1 MPMKRFSNEQVTLIT
16 QRARA
21 LSDPTRVRII
31 EALARDA
38 QSVGTLAGVLDCE
51 PSTVSRHLQILF
63 NARMVERRREAS
75 TVIYSL
81 GRPELIGWCRY
92 LAVTDFPVATS

>member
-1 MPMKRFSNEQVTLIT
+1 MKRFSNEQVTLIT

-31 EALARDA
+31 EALAREA
-38 QSVGTLAGVLDCE
+38 QSVGTLAGVLACE
-51 PSTVSRHLQILF
+51 PSTVSKHLQILF
-63 NARMVERRREAS
+63 NARMVARRREAS

-81 GRPELIGWCRY
+81 SRSELIGWCRY
-92 LAVTDFPVATS
+92 LAAIDVAVAPS